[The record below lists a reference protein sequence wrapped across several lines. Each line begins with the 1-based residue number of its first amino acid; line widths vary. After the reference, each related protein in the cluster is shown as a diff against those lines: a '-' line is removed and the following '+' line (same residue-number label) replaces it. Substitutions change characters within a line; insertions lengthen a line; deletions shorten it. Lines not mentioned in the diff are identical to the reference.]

1 MQERKISSE
10 ALSPWWRNSVIL
22 VLALGFTVLIWVS
35 VRAYKDAPPIP
46 AKVVGPSGETIFT
59 RDDILAGQQVFLK
72 YGLMEN
78 GTIWG
83 HGAYLGP
90 DFSAEYLHTLA
101 VDANEMWAKQTYN
114 RGVSDLNSIER
125 TSVNAEI
132 RQLLKQNR
140 YDPQTATLSFSS
152 PEIYSYRKQI
162 AKWKDYFSQSALNRG
177 LLPKHISDQSDL
189 QKLTAFFS
197 WTAWASVAS
206 RPGKS
211 YSYTNNF
218 PYDPLVGNTPAG
230 DTVLWSALSLIAL
243 LGGTALVLFAFGK
256 FDYLGWKG
264 TGKHIHPQMLPG
276 VTTESQKATIKYFV
290 VVALLFF
297 VQVMVGGATAHFRAE
312 PGSFYGF
319 DLSSVFPSNILRTW
333 HLQLAIFWI
342 ATAYIA
348 GGLFLAASLGGQEP
362 KGQIFGINV
371 LFGALVFVV
380 LGSLL
385 GELFGVHQLL
395 ENLWFWLGHQGWEF
409 LDLGR
414 AWQILLAIGLFIW
427 LVLIFRAI
435 GPARKNL
442 EESEISS
449 LFLYAAV
456 AIPLFYLPA
465 MFFTSTTHFSV
476 VDTWRFWIIHLWVEG
491 FFELF
496 VTVMVAVIFYKLG
509 MVSRQTAA
517 RVIYLDA
524 ILFLGSGIIG
534 TGHHW
539 YWTGQSNITMALAA
553 VFSAMEVVPLTL
565 LTLDAWDFIKL
576 TSGKCDICNQQ
587 ISIPHKWT
595 FYFLMAVG
603 FWNFLG
609 AGIFGFLINLPI
621 VSYFEVGTLLTPNHG
636 HAAMMGAFG
645 MLALS
650 LLVLAIRQVLADG
663 DWKRVEKYVRLSF
676 WGLNIGLA
684 LMVICNLFPGGVLQL
699 LDVLKNG
706 YWHARGPEFLDW
718 RVMKLIEWIRMP
730 ADLIFILL
738 GVIPI
743 LLAVGKT
750 YLFLVEPLSS
760 SGSSRQTENEKE
772 GHK

>member
-1 MQERKISSE
+1 MPDKDISSDV
-10 ALSPWWRNSVIL
+10 LSPWWRNSVIL
-22 VLALGFTVLIWVS
+22 VLALGFTVLIWIA

-46 AKVVGPSGETIFT
+46 EKVIGTSGETIFT

-72 YGLMEN
+72 YGLMAN

-83 HGAYLGP
+83 HGGYVGP

-101 VDANEMWAKQTYN
+101 MDASDILAKQIYN
-114 RGVSDLNSIER
+114 RGLSELNPVEQN
-125 TSVNAEI
+125 SVNAET

-140 YDPQTATLSFSS
+140 YDSQTSTLTYSP
-152 PEIYSYRKQI
+152 PEIFSYRKQI
-162 AKWKDYFSQSALNRG
+162 AKWKNYFSQSALNRG
-177 LLPKHISDQSDL
+177 LLPKHISDPNEL
-189 QKLTAFFS
+189 QQLTAFFS
-197 WTAWASVAS
+197 WTAWASAAS
-206 RPGKS
+206 RPGKT

-218 PYDPLVGNTPAG
+218 PYDPLVGNTPSG
-230 DTVLWSALSLIAL
+230 DTILWSALSLIAL
-243 LGGTALVLFAFGK
+243 LGGTAIGLFAFGK
-256 FDYLGWKG
+256 FNYLGWKG

-276 VTTESQKATIKYFV
+276 VTTESQRATIKYFV

-297 VQVMVGGATAHFRAE
+297 AQVMVGGATAHFRAE
-312 PGSFYGF
+312 AGSFYGF
-319 DLSSVFPSNILRTW
+319 DLASFFPSNILRTW

-348 GGLFLAASLGGQEP
+348 GGLFLAIALGGQEP
-362 KGQIFGINV
+362 KGQVIGINL
-371 LFGALVFVV
+371 LFGALVLVV
-380 LGSLL
+380 FGSLL
-385 GELFGVHQLL
+385 GEWLGVHQLL
-395 ENLWFWLGHQGWEF
+395 GKLWFWLGHQGWEY

-427 LVLIFRAI
+427 LILIFRGI
-435 GPARKNL
+435 GPARKNP

-456 AIPLFYLPA
+456 AIPRFYLPA
-465 MFFTSTTHFSV
+465 MFFNSTSHFSV

-496 VTVMVAVIFYKLG
+496 VTVMVAVLFYKLG
-509 MVSRQTAA
+509 MISRQTAT

-576 TSGKCDICNQQ
+576 TRGKCDICNQE

-663 DWKRVEKYVRLSF
+663 EWKRTEKFIRLSF

-706 YWHARGPEFLDW
+706 YWHARSPEFLNW
-718 RVMKLIEWIRMP
+718 RVMNLIEWIRMP
-730 ADLIFILL
+730 ADLIFIIL
-738 GVIPI
+738 GVIP
-743 LLAVGKT
+743 LLFAVGRT
-750 YLFLVEPLSS
+750 YLFMVRPLRASA
-760 SGSSRQTENEKE
+760 SSRQVRNEK
-772 GHK
+772 GDH